1 MCSISDTPMNMTFQ
15 SCILLDHC
23 SSLLPLVGV
32 RGEEV
37 DSVAS
42 CTYQMHGYQVITV
55 NTAKWH
61 LQIQL
66 QPQRQSTLCMSTT
79 LWNE

>member
-1 MCSISDTPMNMTFQ
+1 MSMTFQ

-23 SSLLPLVGV
+23 SSLLPLAGV

-37 DSVAS
+37 DNVAS
-42 CTYQMHGYQVITV
+42 RTYQMRGYQVIMV
-55 NTAKWH
+55 NTVKWH

-66 QPQRQSTLCMSTT
+66 
-79 LWNE
+79 